1 MARAK
6 YDVKLDLNEQT
17 IPILEQISDGMPGGF
32 FIYHADGDG
41 ELIYLNKSMLRIFG
55 CDTRKEFEELTGNT
69 FKGLVHP
76 EDYEN
81 VQKSIELQIENSSYD
96 LDYVEYRIIQK
107 DGTIR
112 WLEDYGHFVHT
123 DVYGEI
129 FYVFVE
135 DATERLQQRM
145 DRLEKLNDY
154 LWNAYTK
161 ERQYRKAILSEAVAF
176 YEINLTKDIIL
187 TNSIHLDEEN
197 NEDLIKLMGMKS
209 FKKYSECIVYQG
221 RHVDNEEV
229 DAYYQFF
236 NRERLINCYQKGE
249 MEQIYD
255 CWMTDA
261 HGRRKLV
268 RYAYLLGENEH
279 TGDVTALAI
288 AKNMMEQV
296 ERQHLLRSALQQA
309 KVASVARETFLSNMS
324 HDIRTPLNAIIGY
337 AELIKKHLKD
347 SGRVEDYIEK
357 IANSGQQL
365 LSIVNESLEVTR
377 MESGEVS
384 LTNEA
389 FDMEELLDEVTKI
402 LRNQIKAKK
411 TKLVIDKSGLK
422 NSNVISDF
430 MRIKEVLYQLLDNAV
445 KYTDVGG
452 NVKLTITEND
462 IYLKGYR
469 QYRFVVE
476 DNGCGISERFIDKI
490 YEPFARENNTTKSGV
505 LGPGLGL
512 SLVKNIIDML
522 DGDIEIKSKRGEGS
536 CFTVT
541 MLLRLQEEHAVEEQT
556 AEKQGGGQM
565 PPSDE
570 ICILLAED
578 NEINREI
585 VEELLGDSGY
595 TVESAENGSIVL
607 EKLKNSAPGHFSMI
621 LMDIQMPVMDGYET
635 TRQIRKLEN
644 QELAQIPI
652 VALSANAFAED
663 FQRSREAGMNAHV
676 AKPLNMQNLFEVMES
691 VLISNKIKGK

>member
-32 FIYHADGDG
+32 FIYHAGGDG
-41 ELIYLNKSMLRIFG
+41 EIIYINRAMLRIFG
-55 CDTRKEFEELTGNT
+55 CDTREEFETLTGNT

-76 EDYEN
+76 DDYEN
-81 VQKSIELQIENSSYD
+81 VKNSIELQIEKSTFD

-123 DVYGEI
+123 DVYGDI

-135 DATERLQQRM
+135 DATDRLRQRM
-145 DRLEKLNDY
+145 EKLEKINDY

-176 YEINLTKDIIL
+176 YEINLTKDTIL
-187 TNSIHLDEEN
+187 TNSIQFDEEN
-197 NEDLIKLMGMKS
+197 NEDLVRLMGMKS
-209 FKKYSECIVYQG
+209 FKKYSECIVYQAK
-221 RHVDNEEV
+221 HVDSEDV
-229 DAYYQFF
+229 DSYYKFF
-236 NRERLINCYQKGE
+236 NRNRLITCYQKGE
-249 MEQIYD
+249 PEQIYD
-255 CWMTDA
+255 CWMTDI
-261 HGRRKLV
+261 HGRRRLV
-268 RYAYLLGENEH
+268 RYAFLLGENEH
-279 TGDVTALAI
+279 TGDITALAI
-288 AKNMMEQV
+288 AKDMMEQV

-337 AELIKKHLKD
+337 AEIIKKHLTD
-347 SGRVEDYIEK
+347 SDKVENYVEK
-357 IANSGQQL
+357 IADSGQQL
-365 LSIVNESLEVTR
+365 LSIVNESLEITR

-384 LTNEA
+384 LTSET
-389 FDMEELLDEVTKI
+389 FSMEDLLDEVKRTLK
-402 LRNQIKAKK
+402 NQIKAKG
-411 TKLVIDKSGLK
+411 TNLVIDKSGLGTA
-422 NSNVISDF
+422 NVVSDF
-430 MRIKEVLYQLLDNAV
+430 MRIKEVLCQLLDNAI

-452 NVKLTITEND
+452 NVKLTVKEND

-469 QYRFVVE
+469 QYQFIIE
-476 DNGCGISERFIDKI
+476 DDGCGISEQFMNKI
-490 YEPFARENNTTKSGV
+490 FEPFTRENNTTKSGV

-512 SLVKNIIDML
+512 SLVKNIVEML
-522 DGDIEIKSKRGEGS
+522 DGDVEVKSRQGEGS

-541 MLLRLQEEHAVEEQT
+541 VLLRLQEEQSADEQIPK
-556 AEKQGGGQM
+556 AQGKEQM
-565 PPSDE
+565 PPSDN

-607 EKLKNSAPGHFSMI
+607 EKLKSYPAGYFSMI

-635 TRQIRKLEN
+635 TRQIRNLEN
-644 QELAQIPI
+644 KELAQIPI

-676 AKPLNMQNLFEVMES
+676 AKPLNIQNLFEVMER
-691 VLISNKIKGK
+691 VLISN